1 MKLKLRQKK
10 LESNKRLKTAKKKIT
25 TVRGVHDILNQETP
39 TWQYLEETARRVF
52 AQYGYGEIRTPI
64 FEKSELF
71 ARAVGATSDI
81 VEKEMYTFAD
91 RGGDSLSLRPE
102 GTASVVRAFINN
114 SMHRTLPWR
123 VYYMGPMF
131 RYERPQK
138 GRQRQFHQIGCELFG
153 PEGPL
158 ADAEL
163 MAMVMAFFGEAGV
176 AGNLVLEINSLGCGE
191 CRGPYREKLLTFLND
206 KKETLCENCQNRMER
221 NPLRVL
227 DCKNQTCGE
236 VAKAAPHMPD
246 HLCSVC
252 SDHFDGLKSH
262 LTMLKQPFVHNP
274 LMVRGL
280 DYYNRTAFEVTTD
293 ALGAQ
298 NAVAAGGR
306 YDGLVDEMGGQ
317 STPAIGFAMGLERL
331 VLLLEQNRVVATT
344 VTVYLVA
351 VGDGAQGAG
360 LYLAEQLRRAGLK
373 VEMNLTQGSM
383 KSQMKRAGKSEAPIT
398 AIIGESE
405 VEAKSV
411 VIKNMANGEQETVAI
426 AGAVDFVN
434 SLIENIKRMDHGSD

>member
-1 MKLKLRQKK
+1 M
-10 LESNKRLKTAKKKIT
+10 KTAIK
-25 TVRGVHDILNQETP
+25 TVRGVHDILPDDST
-39 TWQYLEETARRVF
+39 TWQYLEATARRVF
-52 AQYGYGEIRTPI
+52 AQYGYRELRTPL

-102 GTASVVRAFINN
+102 GTASVVRSFINN
-114 SMHRTLPWR
+114 SMHRLLPWR
-123 VYYMGPMF
+123 VFYIGPMF

-163 MAMVMAFFGEAGV
+163 MAMVMGFFRTAGV
-176 AGNLVLEINSLGCGE
+176 AGNLSLEINSLGCSE
-191 CRGPYREKLLTFLND
+191 CRGPYREKLLVFLN
-206 KKETLCENCQNRMER
+206 KKMESLCENCQGRMER

-227 DCKNQTCGE
+227 DCKKPGCGE
-236 VAKAAPHMPD
+236 VAQQAPHMGD
-246 HLCSVC
+246 NLCTVC
-252 SDHFDGLKSH
+252 DEHFSGLKSH
-262 LTMLKQPFVHNP
+262 LTLLQQPFQVNP
-274 LMVRGL
+274 LLVRGL

-306 YDGLVDEMGGQ
+306 YDGLVAEMGGQ

-331 VLLLEQNRVVATT
+331 VLLLEQGRVVQPEP
-344 VTVYLVA
+344 TVYVVVL
-351 VGDGAQGAG
+351 GDVQGAESAG
-360 LYLAEQLRRAGLK
+360 LLLAEQLRAAGMV
-373 VEMNLTQGSM
+373 VEMNLTGGSM
-383 KSQMKRAGKSEAPIT
+383 KTQMKRAGRSKAKFT
-398 AIIGESE
+398 AIIGGREMLDS
-405 VEAKSV
+405 SV
-411 VIKNMANGEQETVAI
+411 VIKNMANGEQSTVTTAE
-426 AGAVDFVN
+426 AVVHLSSHIDQR
-434 SLIENIKRMDHGSD
+434 KG